1 MTGNDHDD
9 SDDSDD
15 QRVLPFAGT
24 TRFDAGGVPPRVM
37 DYGSSMRWWAVERG
51 ADEEDLIGTGD
62 LPDAGLH
69 SRIDQLPR
77 ATTADVAWKN
87 PVTGEWETTAK
98 HNAVVEPSRVEEL
111 ARWDDDERADR
122 EHPGDHA
129 LFNVPTDDYEIIN
142 PSQFL
147 RPLAEVLQ
155 EEDLSDAVFGEFRL
169 HRDGGRVSADVFF
182 DGKHVDAPDMDDGR
196 KPIVVGMQL
205 DWDFFGDTALR
216 LQGVGMDFECVNAI
230 RNITET
236 RIVKHAGDVESRV
249 DWKDL
254 FRDLMEQIDL
264 KTDQLSQMIA
274 EASEQSL
281 DVGELPDG
289 MIEEYDTVLE
299 AFYAY
304 SGLPDYLAEVA
315 ADNCRAEAAD
325 PFEPTWWDIH
335 RGATYAISHNGRGE
349 VGTGGAIEQYN
360 RLANDM
366 LANPAEVADQVE
378 RAYEAE
384 HEAEDLAEEG
394 GGVAEI
400 QTAFESVRDRR
411 EQYEEREAEI
421 KRLAEADA

>member
-1 MTGNDHDD
+1 MTGNDQADD
-9 SDDSDD
+9 ETET
-15 QRVLPFAGT
+15 VLPFAGT

-51 ADEEDLIGTGD
+51 ADEEAPVGPDD

-69 SRIDQLPR
+69 SRIDELPR
-77 ATTADVAWKN
+77 ATTADVAWRN

-98 HNAVVEPSRVEEL
+98 HNAVVEPARVEEL
-111 ARWDDDERADR
+111 AGWDDETRDARGD
-122 EHPGDHA
+122 HPGDHA

-155 EEDLSDAVFGEFRL
+155 EEDLSDAVFGEFRT

-182 DGKHVDAPDMDDGR
+182 DGKHVEAPDIEDDR

-216 LQGVGMDFECVNAI
+216 LQGVGMDYECVNAI
-230 RNITET
+230 RNITDT
-236 RIVKHAGDVESRV
+236 KIVKHAGDVESRV

-254 FRDLMEQIDL
+254 FRDLLEQIDL

-274 EASEQSL
+274 EASEQRL

-289 MIEEYDTVLE
+289 MIEEYDSVLE

-315 ADNCRAEAAD
+315 ANNCRAEAAD

-335 RGATYAISHNGRGE
+335 RGATYAISHHGRGE

-378 RAYEAE
+378 RNFEAE
-384 HEAEDLAEEG
+384 YTEEDLAEEG
-394 GGVAEI
+394 GGLAEI
-400 QTAFESVRDRR
+400 QTAFESVRDKR

-421 KRLAEADA
+421 QRLAEAPEA